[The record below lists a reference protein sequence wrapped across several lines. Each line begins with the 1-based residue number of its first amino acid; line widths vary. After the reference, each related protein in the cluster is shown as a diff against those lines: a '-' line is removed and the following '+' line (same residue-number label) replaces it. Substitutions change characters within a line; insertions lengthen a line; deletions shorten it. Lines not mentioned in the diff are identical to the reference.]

1 MRIATGLVA
10 ALISMSATVSFA
22 AEPAMQADSGM
33 GKIYTDSKGMTLYT
47 FDKDEAGKSNCN
59 DKCAATWPPFKAA
72 AGAMAEDEWT
82 IVKRTDG
89 TAMWAYDGKP
99 VYTYGKDQKAGDA
112 TGDGFGGL
120 WHAAKPD

>member
-1 MRIATGLVA
+1 MKPIAFGIATACLIGA
-10 ALISMSATVSFA
+10 AAAFA
-22 AEPAMQADSGM
+22 AEPAKTMTTSA
-33 GKIYTDSKGMTLYT
+33 GKVYTDDKGMTLYV
-47 FDKDEAGKSNCN
+47 FDKDEAGKSNCY
-59 DKCAATWPPFKAA
+59 DKCAANWPPFKAA

-99 VYTYGKDQKAGDA
+99 VYTYGKDQKAGDVA
-112 TGDGFGGL
+112 GDGVGGV